1 MNDKKE
7 KLTALAIEDAGA
19 DLSDRAT
26 TDLALRILQVVEDR
40 LVGLLE
46 GNDVK
51 AAEQAITKEI
61 KAGISG
67 VPGQ

>member
-1 MNDKKE
+1 MDEKKE
-7 KLTALAIEDAGA
+7 KLTVLAIEDAGT
-19 DLSDRAT
+19 DISDRET
-26 TDLALRILQVVEDR
+26 TDLALRILRVVEDK

-61 KAGISG
+61 KTFVSG
-67 VPGQ
+67 VPEQ